1 MARDQEPM
9 TDEEIAAFE
18 AAINEQADQL
28 REDLAEDLGGE
39 PEDYRRKP
47 VADGGDH

>member
-1 MARDQEPM
+1 M

-28 REDLAEDLGGE
+28 REDLAGDLGGK
-39 PEDYRRKP
+39 PENNRRKP
-47 VADGGDH
+47 AADGGDH